1 MKDLN
6 AFIYCRVSDN
16 HKAYLLDYQEKML
29 IECSKQLGINVVAL
43 SKEVENGKHFCS
55 RGFQC
60 LEHYIINHKID
71 LVLIYDQTRLFIFD
85 DLNDEFKLLCDKNNV
100 TILTLS
106 DLLILTLIE

>member
-55 RGFQC
+55 RGFQS